1 MLQLEQYL
9 SKYITKKAV
18 TLEKYVLEAFN
29 NKDQQVLCM
38 ESFQGTLLATQGL
51 RDCEFLR
58 DANIFTE
65 EVTMLRNKGHNSYR
79 VFRLTPKGRELA
91 ENLQQGLQNKQ
102 LLTTSL

>member
-1 MLQLEQYL
+1 MQHLEQYL
-9 SKYITKKAV
+9 SMYIAKKAV

-38 ESFQGTLLATQGL
+38 ESFQGTIISSQDL
-51 RDCEFLR
+51 RNCEFLR

-65 EVTMLRNKGHNSYR
+65 EVMLRNRGHNSYR

-91 ENLQQGLQNKQ
+91 EDLQQGLLNKQ
-102 LLTTSL
+102 LITTSL